1 MNDLGPGA
9 TDLERRVVIL
19 PPSAADGAVALQV
32 LTAAAVEAALCATPQ
47 ELCATAEAGAAVLVL
62 AEEALV
68 GAGFQCLSDFL
79 ARQPVWSDI
88 PLVVLTT
95 RRPEPTT
102 HWRTIVDLSWIRNAM
117 MLERPMRTEMLLQ
130 AVRVAVRTR
139 DRQYQLRSFIAEREG
154 LLKQRDMLLREV
166 HHRVKN
172 NLQMMQSLIRLSA
185 ARAPSQAEPLF
196 TDLFGRI
203 AAIGELHAQIYAREN
218 FTEVDA
224 AAYLSA
230 IADQVGAAFGLPALR
245 VRIVRQLAP
254 ITVDVDT
261 AIPLGLITA
270 ELLTNAYRYAF
281 PDGSTGEVCLYL
293 ALHDGII
300 ELTVADNGVGLPT
313 AEASCASTGL
323 RLVKALAKQIGGK
336 LSMPAGPG
344 VRGTV
349 RFPLKERSTGAAP

>member
-1 MNDLGPGA
+1 ML
-9 TDLERRVVIL
+9 
-19 PPSAADGAVALQV
+19 
-32 LTAAAVEAALCATPQ
+32 
-47 ELCATAEAGAAVLVL
+47 
-62 AEEALV
+62 
-68 GAGFQCLSDFL
+68 
-79 ARQPVWSDI
+79 
-88 PLVVLTT
+88 
-95 RRPEPTT
+95 
-102 HWRTIVDLSWIRNAM
+102 
-117 MLERPMRTEMLLQ
+117 LERPMRTEMLLQ

-139 DRQYQLRSFIAEREG
+139 DRQYQLRSFIADQKSGVSTFIADQVKGWDMTQLISLIEINVGKDLQYIRFNG
-154 LLKQRDMLLREV
+154 SLKQRDMLLREV

-281 PDGSTGEVCLYL
+281 PDGSTGEVRLYL
-293 ALHDGII
+293 ALRDGII